1 MYSFLSPS
9 LPSLSTSSAAGVT
22 IVVNGLKRARLGFQS
37 KIKTMRNNSFN
48 ESFVRIER

>member
-37 KIKTMRNNSFN
+37 NNKTMRNISFN
-48 ESFVRIER
+48 GGFVHIEQ